1 MYGPIPELVGAR
13 ALVVDDDVHTCMSVS
28 KMLREIEMR
37 ADWSTSGKEAVIR
50 AQEAF
55 EENDAFK
62 AYIIDWLMPD
72 MNGIE
77 TVRRIRAV
85 IGDETPIIILTA
97 YDWSDIEQEAKEAGV
112 TAFVEK
118 PIFMSELRR
127 VLTKPMEIKE
137 ETSQQTERENR
148 YSGKKVLLVE
158 DNELNR
164 EIATALLEE
173 IGIIVDS
180 VEDGTD
186 AVERMNEVE
195 DDMYDLIFMDIQMPK
210 MNGYMTTREIRTLKN
225 NKKANIPIV
234 AMTANAFEE
243 DKKKAFKAGMNAHVA
258 KPIDIKTILS
268 VFDQVF
274 GRI

>member
-1 MYGPIPELVGAR
+1 
-13 ALVVDDDVHTCMSVS
+13 
-28 KMLREIEMR
+28 MLREIEMR

-148 YSGKKVLLVE
+148 YSGKRFFLW
-158 DNELNR
+158 R
-164 EIATALLEE
+164 I
-173 IGIIVDS
+173 
-180 VEDGTD
+180 
-186 AVERMNEVE
+186 MN
-195 DDMYDLIFMDIQMPK
+195 
-210 MNGYMTTREIRTLKN
+210 
-225 NKKANIPIV
+225 
-234 AMTANAFEE
+234 
-243 DKKKAFKAGMNAHVA
+243 
-258 KPIDIKTILS
+258 
-268 VFDQVF
+268 
-274 GRI
+274 